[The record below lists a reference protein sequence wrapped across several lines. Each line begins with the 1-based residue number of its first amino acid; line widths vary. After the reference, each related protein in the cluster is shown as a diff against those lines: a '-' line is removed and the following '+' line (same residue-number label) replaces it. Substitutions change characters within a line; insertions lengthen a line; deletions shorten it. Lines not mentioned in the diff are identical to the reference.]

1 MQKQNI
7 LKMKDNLA
15 RNEKNEFLDISIYN
29 NDLWNVKF
37 LFIHN
42 AIHSKFN
49 CNYFKVENNDNI
61 FSLTQKKEQI
71 LPSSKKSKTSN
82 LYYHLSHHFIR

>member
-7 LKMKDNLA
+7 LKMKDNLT

-29 NDLWNVKF
+29 NDN
-37 LFIHN
+37 
-42 AIHSKFN
+42 
-49 CNYFKVENNDNI
+49 FKVENNDNI
-61 FSLTQKKEQI
+61 FSLTQEKEQI

>member
-15 RNEKNEFLDISIYN
+15 RNEKKEFLDISIYN
-29 NDLWNVKF
+29 ND
-37 LFIHN
+37 
-42 AIHSKFN
+42 
-49 CNYFKVENNDNI
+49 YFKVENNDNI
-61 FSLTQKKEQI
+61 FSLTQEKEQI

>member
-15 RNEKNEFLDISIYN
+15 WNEKNEFLDISIYN
-29 NDLWNVKF
+29 NDN
-37 LFIHN
+37 
-42 AIHSKFN
+42 
-49 CNYFKVENNDNI
+49 FKVENNDNI
-61 FSLTQKKEQI
+61 FSLTQEKEQI

>member
-15 RNEKNEFLDISIYN
+15 KNEKKEFLDISIYN
-29 NDLWNVKF
+29 NDN
-37 LFIHN
+37 
-42 AIHSKFN
+42 
-49 CNYFKVENNDNI
+49 FKVENNDNI
-61 FSLTQKKEQI
+61 FSLTQEKEQI

>member
-29 NDLWNVKF
+29 NDN
-37 LFIHN
+37 
-42 AIHSKFN
+42 
-49 CNYFKVENNDNI
+49 FKVENNDNI
-61 FSLTQKKEQI
+61 FSLTQEKEQI

>member
-1 MQKQNI
+1 
-7 LKMKDNLA
+7 MKDNLT

-29 NDLWNVKF
+29 NDN
-37 LFIHN
+37 
-42 AIHSKFN
+42 
-49 CNYFKVENNDNI
+49 FKVENNDNI
-61 FSLTQKKEQI
+61 FSLTQEKEQI

>member
-15 RNEKNEFLDISIYN
+15 RNEKKEFLDISIYN
-29 NDLWNVKF
+29 NDN
-37 LFIHN
+37 
-42 AIHSKFN
+42 
-49 CNYFKVENNDNI
+49 FKVENNDNI
-61 FSLTQKKEQI
+61 FSLTQEKEQI

>member
-7 LKMKDNLA
+7 LKMKDNSA

-29 NDLWNVKF
+29 NDN
-37 LFIHN
+37 
-42 AIHSKFN
+42 
-49 CNYFKVENNDNI
+49 FKVENNDNI
-61 FSLTQKKEQI
+61 FSLTQEKEQI

>member
-15 RNEKNEFLDISIYN
+15 RNEKKEFLDISIYN
-29 NDLWNVKF
+29 NDN
-37 LFIHN
+37 
-42 AIHSKFN
+42 
-49 CNYFKVENNDNI
+49 FKGENNDNI
-61 FSLTQKKEQI
+61 FSLTQEKEQI

>member
-29 NDLWNVKF
+29 NDN
-37 LFIHN
+37 
-42 AIHSKFN
+42 
-49 CNYFKVENNDNI
+49 FKVENNDNI

>member
-15 RNEKNEFLDISIYN
+15 RNEKNEFLDMSIYN
-29 NDLWNVKF
+29 NDD
-37 LFIHN
+37 
-42 AIHSKFN
+42 
-49 CNYFKVENNDNI
+49 FKVENNDNI
-61 FSLTQKKEQI
+61 FSLTQEKEQI

>member
-1 MQKQNI
+1 MKKQNI

-29 NDLWNVKF
+29 NDN
-37 LFIHN
+37 
-42 AIHSKFN
+42 
-49 CNYFKVENNDNI
+49 FKVENNDNI